1 MQIRAQRP
9 GPVESGGQSAVGWRG
24 ITVGQG
30 WHLASVAGSTSPA
43 IPARPRQPRPGSDP
57 LVAKQP
63 ASYGSPG
70 NLRATRGICRRRAGL
85 ARNQCRRQRIA
96 SPPSPTAATPTR
108 AVTRWLPNSLQ
119 VAGHRAT
126 YGLLCPVALHSRHM
140 TPPAREEGRP
150 VSGAAPLRLRG
161 SVVHRVQNVAVLG
174 LDRLALHL
182 EAGGQLPLLDGEV
195 TVQDLEL
202 LDGLPLVEP

>member
-1 MQIRAQRP
+1 MSQA
-9 GPVESGGQSAVGWRG
+9 A
-24 ITVGQG
+24 
-30 WHLASVAGSTSPA
+30 H
-43 IPARPRQPRPGSDP
+43 RQPSQPDRGNPDPGSDP

-140 TPPAREEGRP
+140 TPPARLRGGPFP
-150 VSGAAPLRLRG
+150 VPPLFVCVGQLYIESRMSRYLVSTALRFTLRLG
-161 SVVHRVQNVAVLG
+161 ST
-174 LDRLALHL
+174 
-182 EAGGQLPLLDGEV
+182 PLLDGEV